1 MILLSLMT
9 IFIFTILSF
18 LSFTLSCTF
27 FVLFRR
33 CYIKPWCHANTIAF
47 CQRSPTFAT
56 WNRPC
61 CNCWKTFTAAIC
73 EHLVSMSSYAQTI
86 RSSMRPLTVGKD
98 CSMEQ
103 MTEIREQQERL
114 ARLHFELGQR
124 QEVGGEQSGLRQSS
138 ANMRHLLHRL
148 QQLSVCIEKLH
159 SK

>member
-1 MILLSLMT
+1 
-9 IFIFTILSF
+9 
-18 LSFTLSCTF
+18 
-27 FVLFRR
+27 LF
-33 CYIKPWCHANTIAF
+33 A
-47 CQRSPTFAT
+47 
-56 WNRPC
+56 
-61 CNCWKTFTAAIC
+61 
-73 EHLVSMSSYAQTI
+73 
-86 RSSMRPLTVGKD
+86 GKD